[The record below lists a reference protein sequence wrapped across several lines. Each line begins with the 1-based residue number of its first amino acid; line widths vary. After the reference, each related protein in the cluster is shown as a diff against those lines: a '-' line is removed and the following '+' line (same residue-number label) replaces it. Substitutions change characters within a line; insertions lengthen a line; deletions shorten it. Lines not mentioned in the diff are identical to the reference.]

1 MPSFSLTKKAVTD
14 LLKIGR
20 YTEEHWGQAQRNH
33 YLSMMDESFHA
44 LADNPLQ
51 GQNCS
56 EIKKGYRKKKTGSHV
71 IFYRQLNNKNIQIVR
86 VLHRRMDLPLIFK
99 RERSLESN
107 GTIMQSFT

>member
-1 MPSFSLTKKAVTD
+1 MASFSLTKKAVTD

-51 GQNCS
+51 GQDCRN
-56 EIKKGYRKKKTGSHV
+56 
-71 IFYRQLNNKNIQIVR
+71 
-86 VLHRRMDLPLIFK
+86 
-99 RERSLESN
+99 
-107 GTIMQSFT
+107 